1 MGIHGSDMLGLV
13 GLTVTLV
20 LSCVVLQYVA
30 IVNADAVTPA
40 LCTLSMTSTNESA
53 TVRVSGTSGSGGKLL
68 VLDAGE
74 KGTIWFNSSIDGVAV
89 KSLIDSRVKT
99 ILEAQQPG
107 NLTLQLAAKVEQLSQ
122 QIRNLETDN
131 ASLRA
136 TVETLSAI
144 VLAPPISCKDI
155 LKSRSRAP
163 SGVYQ
168 IVPVGGSAVN
178 VYCDMDA
185 DGGGWTALIH
195 PSVAGL
201 PTTAPGVDPAQPG
214 LSKILALNATWSA
227 TGTCPNC
234 YGGAAYDTVNI
245 ARDRNESMLWSYLCG
260 GTSCKVTGT
269 FSWKNT
275 LFAME
280 ARFVAQVNGDNTALT
295 MNGQSMAY
303 VASPDGKVKTFSG
316 NSVTCDSNRC
326 GAGTWMFLQATPG
339 TMRFSGDLLITVVGV
354 SDGYSWGGS
363 VMLSRLFV
371 R

>member
-89 KSLIDSRVKT
+89 KSLIDSRVKA
-99 ILEAQQPG
+99 ILEAQPG
-107 NLTLQLAAKVEQLSQ
+107 NLTLQLADKVEELSQ
-122 QIRNLETDN
+122 QIRKLETDN

-136 TVETLSAI
+136 TIETLSAI
-144 VLAPPISCKDI
+144 VLAPPISCKDV
-155 LKSRSRAP
+155 LRFRSRAP

-168 IVPVGGSAVN
+168 IIPVGGSAVN
-178 VYCDMDA
+178 VYCDMDT

-201 PTTAPGVDPAQPG
+201 PTTAPGAQSS
-214 LSKILALNATWSA
+214 LLTILALNATWSA
-227 TGTCPNC
+227 AGTCTQC
-234 YGGAAYDTVNI
+234 YANAALDTVNI
-245 ARDRNESMLWSYLCG
+245 ARDRNESILWSYICG
-260 GTSCKVTGT
+260 GGSCRVTGT
-269 FSWKNT
+269 FSWKNS
-275 LFAME
+275 LAAME
-280 ARFVAQVNGDNTALT
+280 ARFVAQAGGDNTALT
-295 MNGQSMAY
+295 MNGQSLAS
-303 VASPDGKVKTFSG
+303 VASLNGKVKTFSG

-354 SDGYSWGGS
+354 SDGYSW
-363 VMLSRLFV
+363 
-371 R
+371 